1 MKENTDAGTSNL
13 RELAVDLNV
22 VYGLMNELCATLQ
35 GGGIVQ
41 ARDIEPSVAKVVPKL
56 RRAVDT
62 LNAASAK
69 RDAGG
74 RREHAADPHRSP
86 LLI

>member
-62 LNAASAK
+62 LNAAAAK

>member
-1 MKENTDAGTSNL
+1 MKENTDAGTNNL
-13 RELAVDLNV
+13 RELAVDLNE
-22 VYGLMNELCATLQ
+22 VYDLINDLCTTLQ

-41 ARDIEPSVAKVVPKL
+41 ARDIEPSVAKAVPKL

-62 LNAASAK
+62 LKAAAAK

-74 RREHAADPHRSP
+74 GREHTDDPHRSP
-86 LLI
+86 LLM

>member
-1 MKENTDAGTSNL
+1 MKENTDAGMNNL
-13 RELAVDLNV
+13 HELAADLNE
-22 VYGLMNELCATLQ
+22 VYGLMNELCTTLQ

-41 ARDIEPSVAKVVPKL
+41 ARDIEPSVAKAVPKL
-56 RRAVDT
+56 RHAVDT
-62 LNAASAK
+62 LKAAAAK

-86 LLI
+86 LLM

>member
-1 MKENTDAGTSNL
+1 MTENTDSGTSNL
-13 RELAVDLNV
+13 REIAVDLNE

-41 ARDIEPSVAKVVPKL
+41 ARDIEPSVAKAIPKL

-62 LNAASAK
+62 LKAASAK

>member
-1 MKENTDAGTSNL
+1 MKEDTDAGTNNL
-13 RELAVDLNV
+13 RELAVDLNE
-22 VYGLMNELCATLQ
+22 VYGLMNDLCATLQ

-41 ARDIEPSVAKVVPKL
+41 VRDIEPSVAKAVPKL

-62 LNAASAK
+62 LKAASAK
-69 RDAGG
+69 RDARG
-74 RREHAADPHRSP
+74 RRKHAADPHRNP